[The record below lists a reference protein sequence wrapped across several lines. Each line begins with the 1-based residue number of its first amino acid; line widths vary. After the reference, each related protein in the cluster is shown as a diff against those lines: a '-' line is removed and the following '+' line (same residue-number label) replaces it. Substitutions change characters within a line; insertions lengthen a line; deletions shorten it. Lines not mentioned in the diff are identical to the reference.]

1 MPIRYGKTKHDRE
14 IARDAR
20 RQLKVDRRRAKR
32 GVEDHPERRTST
44 QPHETDI
51 EWSGPKAEKQ
61 FPSAFPDAPE
71 AYDGIAR
78 TLSRGL

>member
-1 MPIRYGKTKHDRE
+1 MGRPSTYQKEDRQM
-14 IARDAR
+14 ARGQRRAEKLLAR
-20 RQLKVDRRRAKR
+20 RQQRKQA
-32 GVEDHPERRTST
+32 ERIAARD
-44 QPHETDI
+44 ER
-51 EWSGPKAEKQ
+51 